1 VHQRDVARLDDLLDI
16 EVEGS
21 FRGRITPVADALYP
35 ARLTLT
41 FHHNYNYE
49 SWEKDAD
56 FRSKSSYTLYCI
68 VACPTLGET
77 TLANRFSDS
86 RVGCVLAA
94 EHMNERQSQTEQ
106 EKRETCM
113 NHTTERA
120 LSKVPE
126 VTLIFWIIKIAAT
139 TLGETGGDAV
149 SMSMNLG
156 YLVATAIF
164 AAIFLVAVVAQIKA
178 KDFHPFLYW
187 ATIIATTTVGT
198 TLADFADRSLGI
210 GYAGGTSLLFALL
223 IASLAIWYRS
233 LGTISVD
240 TVSSPKAEMFYWM
253 TIMFSQTLGTA
264 LGDWT
269 ADTAGVGYAGG
280 AMVFSTLLALIV
292 AAYYWTTLSRTLLFW
307 GAFILT
313 RPLGA
318 VVGDFLDKPLSAGG
332 LELSRYS
339 ASAVLLAFMLA
350 NILIFRQRAAER
362 AH

>member
-1 VHQRDVARLDDLLDI
+1 MDNTI
-16 EVEGS
+16 E
-21 FRGRITPVADALYP
+21 RT
-35 ARLTLT
+35 
-41 FHHNYNYE
+41 
-49 SWEKDAD
+49 
-56 FRSKSSYTLYCI
+56 
-68 VACPTLGET
+68 
-77 TLANRFSDS
+77 
-86 RVGCVLAA
+86 
-94 EHMNERQSQTEQ
+94 
-106 EKRETCM
+106 
-113 NHTTERA
+113 

-164 AAIFLVAVVAQIKA
+164 AAIFLVAVIAQIKA
-178 KDFHPFLYW
+178 KGFHPLLYW

-210 GYAGGTSLLFALL
+210 GYAGGSSLLFALL
-223 IASLAIWYRS
+223 MASLAIWYRS

-240 TVSSPKAEMFYWM
+240 TVSSPKAEMFYWV

-269 ADTAGVGYAGG
+269 ADTAGLGYVGG
-280 AMVFSTLLALIV
+280 AILFSALLALII
-292 AAYYWTTLSRTLLFW
+292 AAYYWTTISRTLLFW

-332 LELSRYS
+332 LAFSRYS

-350 NILIFRQRAAER
+350 SILIFQQRAAKQ